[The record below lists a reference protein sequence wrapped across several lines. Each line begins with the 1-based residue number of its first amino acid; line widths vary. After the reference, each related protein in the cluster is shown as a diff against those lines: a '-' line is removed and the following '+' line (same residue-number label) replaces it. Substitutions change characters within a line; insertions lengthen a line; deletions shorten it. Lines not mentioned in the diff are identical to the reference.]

1 MSSVDVMN
9 AVEATIL
16 DYVVL
21 DDEKIYDLVSD
32 FETIKYGF
40 VESKNWDIFELCYNL
55 DAMIKDEFYKAI
67 STEKWDENLV
77 LYLIENEHVIFLV
90 TDLEDEGNLMSVVG
104 YPDLQN
110 LIGGYVEM
118 YSLED
123 VTVPTEDRLCE
134 IQNAFFSIHSNSEPT
149 LDSGLT
155 VDEQWD
161 LLQTSISNL
170 LPSLKNNPLME
181 RLTSY
186 EVMPTQMA
194 LKRA

>member
-1 MSSVDVMN
+1 MN

-90 TDLEDEGNLMSVVG
+90 TDLEDEGALMSVVG

-123 VTVPTEDRLCE
+123 VTVPTEDRLFE
-134 IQNAFFSIHSNSEPT
+134 IKNAFFSIHSNSEPT

-181 RLTSY
+181 KLTSY

>member
-21 DDEKIYDLVSD
+21 DDDKIYDLVSD

-77 LYLIENEHVIFLV
+77 LYLIENEHVMFLV
-90 TDLEDEGNLMSVVG
+90 TDLEDEGALMSVVG
-104 YPDLQN
+104 YPDTQN

-123 VTVPTEDRLCE
+123 VTASTEDRLFE

-181 RLTSY
+181 KLTSY

-194 LKRA
+194 LKHA